1 MSDPQ
6 FNSVN
11 TNSLESVRK
20 GKKMKPKE
28 KLSSNDGDGSHWE
41 SAREKEKAMKAP
53 RSSGIYVQPS
63 KARAK
68 KISASVADSGRT
80 EKYMGKRKPVRK
92 PSVKK

>member
-1 MSDPQ
+1 MDPQ

-11 TNSLESVRK
+11 TNSLESVGK
-20 GKKMKPKE
+20 GKKMKPKD

-68 KISASVADSGRT
+68 KITPTDSNS
-80 EKYMGKRKPVRK
+80 
-92 PSVKK
+92 SVKYAGERKATRKKINTKK